1 MTRGRRRDW
10 LSLDGLRRRLGR
22 GTSTQLVVLMTV
34 VAALALTGSLYVTG
48 AAVRTDQREQ
58 AALAALDD
66 YGSMVQKLGIET
78 GLGSATLT
86 EGDTAFLAGWL
97 ATFQS
102 GNARGARTLEETCR
116 TGRGG
121 AGVRYIRS
129 PVGPPVGLAALATT
143 PADRAYGLGEDVYV
157 IALEKGVLCP
167 DRAVEVVAV
176 RRPVGPLDIIVGRVV
191 DRSGEAWGRA
201 VIVVLGAGLAL
212 LAMGLG
218 AAAFAR
224 QRLTRAVAEVSQALD
239 RAGVGDFSLRAPKTA
254 VAPELTELTGHVNG
268 TLDRLEELLS
278 WLRDSAD
285 QLAHDFRTPL
295 ARATA
300 RLDRLKEAELSPE
313 ALRLAQEVEADLTQ
327 LTRAMNEAMTL
338 RDGEAWVFETVR
350 LDELGAAA
358 AELYDALAEDRG
370 VTIRVEAE
378 PVQVLGVRSLL
389 LRAVTNLVDNA
400 VKFSPEGSTVTL
412 TVGMRDDRPFLTVAD
427 QGAGFAAEALSDPA
441 VAVARAVAQGR
452 ESHGMGLAFVRTVLK
467 RHGASMTIGDAAPGA
482 VVTAQFSR

>member
-1 MTRGRRRDW
+1 MTPGGWRDR
-10 LSLDGLRRRLGR
+10 LSLGGLRRRLGR
-22 GTSTQLVVLMTV
+22 GTSTQLVAVMAV

-143 PADRAYGLGEDVYV
+143 QADRAPGLGEDVYV
-157 IALEKGVLCP
+157 IALAKGVLCP

-191 DRSGEAWGRA
+191 DRSGEAW
-201 VIVVLGAGLAL
+201 VFETI
-212 LAMGLG
+212 
-218 AAAFAR
+218 
-224 QRLTRAVAEVSQALD
+224 
-239 RAGVGDFSLRAPKTA
+239 
-254 VAPELTELTGHVNG
+254 
-268 TLDRLEELLS
+268 
-278 WLRDSAD
+278 
-285 QLAHDFRTPL
+285 
-295 ARATA
+295 
-300 RLDRLKEAELSPE
+300 RLDRLA
-313 ALRLAQEVEADLTQ
+313 T
-327 LTRAMNEAMTL
+327 
-338 RDGEAWVFETVR
+338 
-350 LDELGAAA
+350 AA
-358 AELYDALAEDRG
+358 AELYEPLAEERG
-370 VTIRVEAE
+370 AAIRVVAE
-378 PVQVLGVRSLL
+378 PVEVLGVRSLL
-389 LRAVTNLVDNA
+389 QRAITNLVDNA
-400 VKFSPEGSTVTL
+400 VKFSPEGGLVTL
-412 TVGMRDDRPFLTVAD
+412 TVARRGDRPFLSVAD
-427 QGAGFAAEALSDPA
+427 QGPGFAPEALSDPA
-441 VAVARAVAQGR
+441 VAVSIAVAQGR
-452 ESHGMGLAFVRTVLK
+452 ESHGMGLAFVRTILK
-467 RHGASMTIGDAAPGA
+467 RHGAIMTIGDAAPGA